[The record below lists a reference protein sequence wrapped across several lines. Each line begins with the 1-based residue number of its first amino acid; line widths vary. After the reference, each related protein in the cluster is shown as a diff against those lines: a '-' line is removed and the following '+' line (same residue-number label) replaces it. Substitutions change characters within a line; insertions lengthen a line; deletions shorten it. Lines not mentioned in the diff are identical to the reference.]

1 MIWIEFVEREE
12 DGPAPSGQ
20 TPEAPR
26 ADDERALA
34 AVEAALAD
42 LLAAAIPDNAPRIEK
57 AEPVASGREGKP
69 RRRRARRR
77 LAAPRGVPL
86 REALLRAFARIIA
99 VARGTLRH
107 VERDPEEA
115 LHDYRK
121 SIRRARAL
129 VSLLRPALGRTAA
142 RGLSGE
148 LRRAFQATGP
158 LRDGDILIATLRS
171 VASDD
176 PALPAIERQLEEEK
190 SRDGA
195 RAAEALAEGGRI
207 LKPLP
212 DVLRV
217 TLPAEFSMDDLARG
231 LARSWRRARAALERA
246 EATRADTDFH
256 GWRKRAKETR
266 YQIELLASSG
276 SPALRRREKT
286 LAALAE
292 ELGKITDLIVL
303 QVSLAERRASGAIPE
318 APALGETIQ
327 AAIAAGAAERIAQ
340 GREIFAESPADFAR
354 QVLAERG

>member
-1 MIWIEFVEREE
+1 MIRIEFVEREE
-12 DGPAPSGQ
+12 DGPAP
-20 TPEAPR
+20 APGAPDAPPT
-26 ADDERALA
+26 ADARALA
-34 AVEAALAD
+34 AVEAALSD
-42 LLAAAIPDNAPRIEK
+42 LLAAAIPDDPPRAGKPDPAP
-57 AEPVASGREGKP
+57 SGSDGKP
-69 RRRRARRR
+69 RRRRTRRR
-77 LAAPRGVPL
+77 LTAPRGVPL
-86 REALLRAFARIIA
+86 REALLRAFARIVS

-107 VERDPEEA
+107 VERDPESA
-115 LHDYRK
+115 LHDFRK

-142 RGLSGE
+142 RGLAGE

-158 LRDGDILIATLRS
+158 LRDADILIATLRS

-176 PALPAIERQLEEEK
+176 PALPAIERRLEDEQ
-190 SRDGA
+190 SGDGS
-195 RAAEALAEGGRI
+195 RAAEALADGGRI

-217 TLPAEFSMDDLARG
+217 TLPADFSMDDLARG

-246 EATRADTDFH
+246 EATRADPDFH
-256 GWRKRAKETR
+256 EWRKRAKETR

-286 LAALAE
+286 FAALAE

-303 QVSLAERRASGAIPE
+303 QASLAERQKAGAIPE
-318 APALGETIQ
+318 APALAENIH
-327 AAIAAGAAERIAQ
+327 AAIAAGAAERIEQ